1 VHVCRGVQL
10 SVRGADSN
18 LFDTTKSVADWMAG
32 SGSLGT
38 PVLAGLPHPLPAVK
52 TTRAHCYFWAAYRLT
67 WVQKGGL
74 I

>member
-1 VHVCRGVQL
+1 VHVRRGVQL
-10 SVRGADSN
+10 SVRGRGLN

-38 PVLAGLPHPLPAVK
+38 PVLAGLPHPHPAVK
-52 TTRAHCYFWAAYRLT
+52 TARAHCYFWAAYRLS
-67 WVQKGGL
+67 WVQKRGL